1 MVAEYV
7 ACKHCGRPI
16 LPRTWERNDGAC
28 ALCATWDE
36 NENSNSAPTESL
48 PEKRDPLDVDPA
60 YEEIMESI
68 SELAID
74 AAIRETNE
82 RFPYLN
88 VTRDDLNMGLCHRI
102 WHHKKRLLKELHGL
116 EWSSP
121 AELNPHI
128 WYD

>member
-16 LPRTWERNDGAC
+16 LPRTWERNSGAC
-28 ALCATWDE
+28 ALCVTRDANLHSE
-36 NENSNSAPTESL
+36 PTKPL
-48 PEKRDPLDVDPA
+48 PERLDPLDFAPDYKA
-60 YEEIMESI
+60 LMESI
-68 SELAID
+68 SELATD
-74 AAIRETNE
+74 AAISEINE
-82 RFPYLN
+82 KFPYKN
-88 VTRDDLNMGLCHRI
+88 VTRGDLIMGLCHSI
-102 WHHKKRLLKELHGL
+102 WYHKKRLLKELHGL